1 MDTENI
7 LTRMV
12 QVGTVAAV
20 DQGRKAARVKFQDTG
35 IISDWL
41 RPAGGGLP
49 KVNDTVLVL
58 YLPVDNG
65 DGFILGVIG
74 DA

>member
-1 MDTENI
+1 MDTEKI
-7 LTRMV
+7 LSRMV

-20 DQGRKAARVKFQDTG
+20 DQGRMAARVKFQDTG

-41 RPAGGGLP
+41 RPAGSGLP
-49 KVNDTVLVL
+49 KVNDTALVL
-58 YLPVDNG
+58 YLPVANG